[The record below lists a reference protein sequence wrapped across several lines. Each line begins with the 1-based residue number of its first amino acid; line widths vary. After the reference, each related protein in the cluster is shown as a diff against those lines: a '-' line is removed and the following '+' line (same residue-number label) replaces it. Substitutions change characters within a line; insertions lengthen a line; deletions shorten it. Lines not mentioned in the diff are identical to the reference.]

1 MKCALPGVFM
11 RFFCIGNLKMN
22 LNPKVE
28 LYLLIDNCR
37 LNPNS

>member
-1 MKCALPGVFM
+1 MKCALPSVFM
-11 RFFCIGNLKMN
+11 RFFSIRNPKMN

-28 LYLLIDNCR
+28 LYLLINNYN